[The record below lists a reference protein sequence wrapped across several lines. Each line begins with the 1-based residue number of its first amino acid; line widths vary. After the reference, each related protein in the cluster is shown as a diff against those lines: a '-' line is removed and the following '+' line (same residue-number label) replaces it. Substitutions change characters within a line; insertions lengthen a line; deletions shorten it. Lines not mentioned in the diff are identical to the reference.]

1 MVVPIM
7 SSRGSSP
14 SLAISGIPQDVLD
27 KALARAK
34 RDGWFSKNALL
45 IELLRDY
52 GDGKITPSA
61 PPPPF
66 DPSRAKPSTS

>member
-1 MVVPIM
+1 M
-7 SSRGSSP
+7 SSRRDAP
-14 SLAISGIPQDVLD
+14 SLAISGIPPEVLQ

-52 GDGKITPSA
+52 GEGAITPSA
-61 PPPPF
+61 APPPF
-66 DPSRAKPSTS
+66 DPTRGKQEG